1 MPIITKT
8 LQEVQQ
14 MMVSSLLMSVNT
26 GQTDIK
32 KQIDP
37 NIRNSLIG
45 GLVSSLS
52 AGIDDNNQLL
62 KQILK
67 QLFPQTATD
76 EYLKFWGEM
85 LGLSIKTSQK
95 ASGYINLIGTAS
107 TQIPTNTILQKADGT
122 EYDTLATTVIATQSI
137 NITSLIRVGTTA
149 TATTSDNHNLASG
162 MQAIVAGAN
171 QADYN
176 ITTTITATDY
186 NKFTYQVANAPTTP
200 ATGSINATATFA
212 RVQVLSRELGTI
224 GNATNGSQLEL
235 VSPIENVDNFAFVAY
250 EGLTGGLDAE
260 TEDNYRAR
268 VLYAWANNTA
278 SFTNAKIQSFLINNI
293 PAITRVWVY
302 DATPSAGYVSIY
314 FVNDKE
320 INILPNSTQL
330 AEAKLSITDT
340 KNGGIKPANTD
351 DTMVLVLSPQ
361 PVYIDF
367 TFSSLTPNTAEM
379 RQAITDRLTDY
390 FKSVEVSLG
399 KDISDPTYKNV
410 IFSTVDSQGK
420 TPTFTL
426 SQPSGAI
433 DVSSNQLPILRN
445 ITF

>member
-137 NITSLIRVGTTA
+137 NIPSLTRVGTTA

>member
-62 KQILK
+62 KQILR

-107 TQIPTNTILQKADGT
+107 IQIPANTILQKADGT
-122 EYDTLATTVIATQSI
+122 EYDTLATTAIATQSI
-137 NITSLIRVGTTA
+137 NITSLTRVGTTA

-176 ITTTITATDY
+176 ITTTITVTDY

-212 RVQVLSRELGTI
+212 RVQVLSRDLGTV
-224 GNATNGSQLEL
+224 GNATSGSQLEL
-235 VSPIENVDNFAFVAY
+235 VSPIENVDNFAFVSY

-260 TEDNYRAR
+260 TEDSYRAR

-278 SFTNAKIQSFLINNI
+278 SFTNARIQSFLINNI

-320 INILPNSTQL
+320 ISILPNSTQL

-351 DTMVLVLSPQ
+351 DSMVLVLSPQ
-361 PVYIDF
+361 PVYVDF

-379 RQAITDRLTDY
+379 RQAIIDRLTDY

-399 KDISDPTYKNV
+399 KDISEATYKNV

-420 TPTFTL
+420 TPAFTL